1 MNIMIA
7 IAAAYS
13 ASPILTYLW
22 KSGAQLFAVLKVTAT
37 KKVPTHPMTE
47 YRNEAKEVFSC
58 DLLSSCTLE
67 RVNPRAKY
75 EDGCGSYLRLME
87 IDNRVE
93 QRKDLSGKCGNIF
106 HCPVMRIEYCQ

>member
-1 MNIMIA
+1 MAINMIID

-37 KKVPTHPMTE
+37 KNVPTHPMTE
-47 YRNEAKEVFSC
+47 YRNEAKEVFAC
-58 DLLSSCTLE
+58 DLSSSCTLE
-67 RVNPRAKY
+67 RVNPWAKC

-93 QRKDLSGKCGNIF
+93 
-106 HCPVMRIEYCQ
+106 